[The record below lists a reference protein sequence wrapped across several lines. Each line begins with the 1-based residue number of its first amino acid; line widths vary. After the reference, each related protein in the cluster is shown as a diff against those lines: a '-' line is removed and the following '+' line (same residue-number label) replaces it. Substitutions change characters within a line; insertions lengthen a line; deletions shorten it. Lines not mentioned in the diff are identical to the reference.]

1 MSSFDS
7 FTNLYSLSKTLRFE
21 LKPMGQTQKMLE
33 ENKVFEVDVRRKES
47 YDNIKPYLD
56 RLHRDFINESLSP
69 AYLEGLPEYF
79 QTFSQFKA
87 NKKDKNLQKNIDT
100 QRKALREQV
109 VSFFDA
115 KGKQW
120 ATEQYVHL
128 NIKKKDLNILFEQ
141 QIFQILKDRYGAE
154 KETQLVDEKIGEAA
168 SIFDGW
174 KGFTGY
180 FTKFFE
186 TRKNFYKS
194 DGTSTALATRVINQN
209 LDRFLDNLTTWQSIK
224 DKIDGIEVERF
235 FGLKTDE
242 VFSVDFY
249 NKCLLQKGI
258 NTYNDF
264 LGGKILDS
272 GEKQKGVNELIN
284 KYRQDNKGEK
294 LPFLKKLDKQIH
306 SEKEKFIEEIETPEK
321 FQEVLR
327 NFYDSAQAKVSLIRA
342 LLADF
347 FNNTDRYDI
356 AGVYLSKEAFNTI
369 SHKWTNEIDS
379 FNESLYI
386 RLKGE
391 KIISSSAKKK
401 DGGYSFPDFISMA
414 HIKASLESIPIGT
427 RFWKERYYE
436 GKKPTLDGTG
446 TTWNQF
452 LKIFHFE
459 FFSHFERIIID
470 TKTGEQQTIGYDVF
484 AKDIETL
491 FEDFKINSGSKVI
504 IKNFADESLYIYQM
518 AKYFAL
524 EKKRAWVTQYD
535 DSLDIFYTDPDNGY
549 LKFYDNAYEEIVQT
563 YNKIRNYLT
572 KKPYSEAK
580 WKLNFEC
587 SYLLSGWSGDF
598 NTYSSLLI
606 EKDERYYL
614 AIVNGTLL
622 DKETRQRLLQNI
634 TSENKAQKLV
644 YDFQKPDNKNVPR
657 LFIRSKGDNFAP
669 AVDDLGLPVQSILEI
684 YDNGFFKT
692 ENRNNPNFKP
702 SLVKLIDYFKNG
714 FSKHGSYKHFDF
726 KWKSSTEYKDISEFY
741 EDTIRSCYML
751 DWENIN
757 FDELLNLTAENK
769 LYFFQIYNKDFSEQ
783 TKGMPSLHSLYF
795 KSLFLKENLKNR
807 DGAIFKLSGGG
818 EIFYRP
824 KTSKDKLGYRE
835 DKQGKKVIMGRR
847 YAEDKMFL
855 HFPIELNYARNRRGS
870 LNNIVNDF
878 LANNPDINIIGV
890 DRGEKH
896 LAYYSV
902 INQKG
907 EILLDENDKTIS
919 GSLNL
924 VGEDSEGKPIDYHKK
939 LSERAEK
946 REQARRDWQSIE
958 GIKDLKKG
966 YISQVVRKL
975 ADLAIKHNA
984 IIVIEDLNIRFKQIR
999 GGIEK
1004 SAYQQ
1009 LEKAL
1014 IEKLNFLVN
1023 KGEVDPT
1030 KAGHLL
1036 SAYQLTAPFETFKDM
1051 GKQTGIIFYTQ
1062 AAYTSRIDPL
1072 TGWRP
1077 NLYLKYSNADQ
1088 SKKDILKLDN
1098 VSFNKAQDRF
1108 EFTYD
1113 IEKFFNAKEFPNKTT
1128 WTICSNVERFRWDKK
1143 RNNNKG
1149 GYVPYPN
1156 VTENLKEL
1164 FEAHG
1169 IDHTVNILQ
1178 QVSKLETKS
1187 NGKFFEDLI
1196 FYIRLICQIRNTQP
1210 DKDGNKNDFVLSPVE
1225 PFFDSR
1231 EAGDF
1236 GNNLPQ
1242 NGDDNGAYNIAR
1254 KGILILSKISDFY
1267 NTNGTT
1273 EKLSWNDVY
1282 ISHVDWDNFAA
1293 KQSK

>member
-1 MSSFDS
+1 
-7 FTNLYSLSKTLRFE
+7 LRFE

-33 ENKVFEVDVRRKES
+33 ENKVFEVDLRRKES
-47 YDNIKPYLD
+47 YDNIKPHLD
-56 RLHRDFINESLSP
+56 RLHRDLINESLST
-69 AYLEGLPEYF
+69 AHLEGLPKYF
-79 QTFSQFKA
+79 QTFSQLKA
-87 NKKDKNLQKNIDT
+87 DKKDKNLQKNVDT

-120 ATEQYVHL
+120 ATERYAHL
-128 NIKKKDLNILFEQ
+128 NIKKKDLNILFEE
-141 QIFQILKDRYGAE
+141 QIFEILKDRYGAE
-154 KETQLVDEKIGEAA
+154 KETQLVDNETGEVA

-209 LDRFLDNLTTWQSIK
+209 LDRFLDNLITWQSIK
-224 DKIDGIEVERF
+224 DKIDSTEVERF
-235 FGLKTDE
+235 FGSRTDE

-264 LGGKILDS
+264 LGGKTINS
-272 GEKQKGVNELIN
+272 GEKQIGVNELIN

-306 SEKEKFIEEIETPEK
+306 SEKEKFIVEIETPEK

-436 GKKPTLDGTG
+436 GKKPTLYGTG

-524 EKKRAWVTQYD
+524 EKKRAWLTQYD
-535 DSLDIFYTDPDNGY
+535 DSLDLFYTDPDNGY
-549 LKFYDNAYEEIVQT
+549 LKFYDNAYEEIVQP

-572 KKPYSEAK
+572 RKPYSEDK
-580 WKLNFEC
+580 WKLNFDNP
-587 SYLLSGWSGDF
+587 SLAGGWDKNKESN
-598 NTYSSLLI
+598 NTAVILRK
-606 EKDERYYL
+606 EGKYYL
-614 AIVNGTLL
+614 GIMKKGKSQIFS
-622 DKETRQRLLQNI
+622 DK
-634 TSENKAQKLV
+634 NKEKFESDESDDYYEKLV
-644 YDFQKPDNKNVPR
+644 YKQIANPAFDIYNLILQKDGTVKRATKKETKEKEWPSEILRIYAEKTYAKENFNREDFEKYVDYLKVCALGYWKGYNLEFSPTSTYKNISDLTREIDNKGYKTWFEGVSENFITDKNNSGE
-657 LFIRSKGDNFAP
+657 LF
-669 AVDDLGLPVQSILEI
+669 L
-684 YDNGFFKT
+684 
-692 ENRNNPNFKP
+692 
-702 SLVKLIDYFKNG
+702 
-714 FSKHGSYKHFDF
+714 
-726 KWKSSTEYKDISEFY
+726 
-741 EDTIRSCYML
+741 
-751 DWENIN
+751 
-757 FDELLNLTAENK
+757 
-769 LYFFQIYNKDFSEQ
+769 FQIYNKDFSNKSTG
-783 TKGMPSLHSLYF
+783 TKNLHTLYF
-795 KSLFLKENLKNR
+795 EELFSQTNTNNNFT
-807 DGAIFKLSGGG
+807 FKLNGQA

-824 KTSKDKLGYRE
+824 KSLDAVAERRRFKREIISKK
-835 DKQGKKVIMGRR
+835 R
-847 YAEDKMFL
+847 YSENKIFF
-855 HFPIELNYARNRRGS
+855 HVPITLNRVSKNTYGFNVEI
-870 LNNIVNDF
+870 NKF

-902 INQKG
+902 INQQE
-907 EILLDENDKTIS
+907 EILDS
-919 GSLNL
+919 GSLNTINK
-924 VGEDSEGKPIDYHKK
+924 VDYHEK
-939 LSERAEK
+939 LSKRADK
-946 REQARRDWQSIE
+946 REQAKRNWQDVE

-966 YISQVVRKL
+966 YISQVVYKL

-984 IIVIEDLNIRFKQIR
+984 IIVMEDLNMRFKQIR

-1014 IEKLNFLVN
+1014 IEKLNFLVK
-1023 KGEVDPT
+1023 KGEVDST

-1051 GKQTGIIFYTQ
+1051 GKQTGVIFYTQ
-1062 AAYTSRIDPL
+1062 ASYTSRIDPL
-1072 TGWRP
+1072 TGWRQS
-1077 NLYLKYSNADQ
+1077 LYLKYSSADQ
-1088 SKKDILKLDN
+1088 AKKDILK
-1098 VSFNKAQDRF
+1098 FNNIVFNETKSRF
-1108 EFTYD
+1108 EFSYD
-1113 IEKFFNAKEFPNKTT
+1113 VKSFSNAKEFPKKTT

-1143 RNNNKG
+1143 KNNNKG
-1149 GYVPYPN
+1149 GYVRYKN

-1164 FEAHG
+1164 FGKYG
-1169 IDHTVNILQ
+1169 IDHTGNILQ
-1178 QVSKLETKS
+1178 QISQLVTKG
-1187 NGKFFEDLI
+1187 NEKFFNNLV
-1196 FYIRLICQIRNTQP
+1196 FYTSLICQIRNTEQ
-1210 DKDGNKNDFVLSPVE
+1210 DKEGNENDFILSPVE

-1231 EAGDF
+1231 KANSF
-1236 GNNLPQ
+1236 GKNLPQ
-1242 NGDDNGAYNIAR
+1242 NGDDNGAFNIAR
-1254 KGILILSKISDFY
+1254 KGIVILDKISNFCNRNDSCK
-1267 NTNGTT
+1267 
-1273 EKLSWNDVY
+1273 KLSWNDLY